1 MGKCRAH
8 ISSSSCSHLRL
19 SLLFLS
25 GNVCVCVLLVI
36 KQRGASRPPENS
48 QWIQMLIL
56 AALLLRP
63 PVIMEL
69 DY

>member
-1 MGKCRAH
+1 M
-8 ISSSSCSHLRL
+8 
-19 SLLFLS
+19 
-25 GNVCVCVLLVI
+25 CVLLVV

-63 PVIMEL
+63 PVIMEF